1 MEATTTKRR
10 PTRRSKDGWVRDIT
24 LVTPTVTKSMEDAWK
39 ANIRVNSQKPAVSK
53 TMQFARQNKG
63 AIVVKDPTFLLF

>member
-1 MEATTTKRR
+1 M
-10 PTRRSKDGWVRDIT
+10 RDIT